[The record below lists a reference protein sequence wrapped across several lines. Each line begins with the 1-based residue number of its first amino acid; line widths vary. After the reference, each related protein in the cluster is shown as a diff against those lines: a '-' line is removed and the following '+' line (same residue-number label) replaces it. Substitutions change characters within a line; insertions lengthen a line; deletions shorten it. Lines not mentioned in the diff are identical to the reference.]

1 MEQKTL
7 KYLLVLPVKL
17 KITSLPWSTNFFK
30 IGQFVEMLK
39 WGEASER
46 LHAHRYT
53 QAHRDTYAH
62 TGTRKRAHTHAP
74 HTHTHTHT
82 HNIVAS

>member
-46 LHAHRYT
+46 LHAHRHT
-53 QAHRDTYAH
+53 QAHRDTSA
-62 TGTRKRAHTHAP
+62 

-82 HNIVAS
+82 HNIVVS